1 MIILMLIVIIT
12 TIVIVIIIIVM
23 VIVIVIVIVILIVMI
38 MAHFLPGP
46 NAWRS
51 PELGPRRVLQVA
63 VASMPRSSS
72 TLLRQFSQETQ
83 EFKKKTEEDCK
94 ELTIMII

>member
-12 TIVIVIIIIVM
+12 TIVII
-23 VIVIVIVIVILIVMI
+23 IVIVIVIVILLLIVMI

-83 EFKKKTEEDCK
+83 EFKKKTEEDC
-94 ELTIMII
+94 

>member
-12 TIVIVIIIIVM
+12 TIVIIII

-83 EFKKKTEEDCK
+83 EFKKKTEEDC
-94 ELTIMII
+94 